1 MIADE
6 KTGIYERKLIRK
18 LLQADQQTNSAYRR
32 LISDVAPIL
41 AQYRSSS
48 RGVIINDPDLYRQ
61 LSSHIAIFRKRI
73 EEMIRTNQ
81 SWAWALADDKNDQII
96 NEYISNL
103 PISNVAR
110 EGLFARN
117 NQAFDNFQK
126 RKYDGLQLSDR
137 VWSLGK
143 QNEDLLKDYLDNA
156 LITGRTADELS
167 RDVRE
172 LLTEPNRLFRRVRNP
187 KTGKLELSKAAQAY
201 HPGRGMYRS
210 SYMNAKRL
218 ARTEINMAYRTS
230 DQERWKTL
238 KFVLGYEVKL
248 SNRHPAPDICDH
260 AAGRYPKEFKF
271 VGWHPQCL
279 CYAVPILPDKKSF
292 LDNLIDDVPLKG
304 KVTDIP
310 DSMKQYI
317 SDNLSRIAAY
327 GKQPFW
333 VQDNFK
339 GGRID
344 GKLKKITSTPT
355 GKTTPPVV
363 PVTPP
368 PPPPPAPAK
377 IHIPTEFITGSD
389 YLMGRN
395 INFRDDFFALLDPN
409 KQTILRIFKDDSG
422 SFHNGN
428 KVVIAN
434 HSRVKASVWEQ
445 QAVVYHEFGHAIDF
459 QRSLKLNP
467 DFLKL
472 YGKVKKDL
480 GKKSVRETWTWGY
493 DYDAKAY
500 RNKKES
506 KLLSKIEYANYK
518 LNRLY
523 NRIGKM
529 DESLFKKMG
538 ITKAD
543 VIEQICSTM
552 DTIMSINPKYGFGHT
567 RRYFSSVD
575 KRYAEFIAHSFE
587 NTFLGNR
594 IFQKYLPDEYK
605 MMVEFIKTLKP
616 L

>member
-32 LISDVAPIL
+32 LISDVSPIL

-48 RGVIINDPDLYRQ
+48 RGVIINDPDLNRQ
-61 LSSHIAIFRKRI
+61 LSSQIAIFRKRI

-201 HPGRGMYRS
+201 NPVRGMYRS

-230 DQERWKTL
+230 DHERWKTL

-304 KVTDIP
+304 EVTDIP

-344 GKLKKITSTPT
+344 GKLKKITSAPT
-355 GKTTPPVV
+355 GKTVKTTPPV
-363 PVTPP
+363 
-368 PPPPPAPAK
+368 APQSSP
-377 IHIPTEFITGSD
+377 IPTQ
-389 YLMGRN
+389 
-395 INFRDDFFALLDPN
+395 PP
-409 KQTILRIFKDDSG
+409 
-422 SFHNGN
+422 
-428 KVVIAN
+428 V
-434 HSRVKASVWEQ
+434 
-445 QAVVYHEFGHAIDF
+445 
-459 QRSLKLNP
+459 
-467 DFLKL
+467 
-472 YGKVKKDL
+472 
-480 GKKSVRETWTWGY
+480 
-493 DYDAKAY
+493 
-500 RNKKES
+500 
-506 KLLSKIEYANYK
+506 
-518 LNRLY
+518 
-523 NRIGKM
+523 
-529 DESLFKKMG
+529 
-538 ITKAD
+538 
-543 VIEQICSTM
+543 
-552 DTIMSINPKYGFGHT
+552 
-567 RRYFSSVD
+567 
-575 KRYAEFIAHSFE
+575 
-587 NTFLGNR
+587 
-594 IFQKYLPDEYK
+594 
-605 MMVEFIKTLKP
+605 
-616 L
+616 

>member
-48 RGVIINDPDLYRQ
+48 RGVIINDPDLNRQ
-61 LSSHIAIFRKRI
+61 LSSQIAIFRKRI
-73 EEMIRTNQ
+73 EEMISTNQ

-143 QNEDLLKDYLDNA
+143 QNEDLLQDYLDNA
-156 LITGRTADELS
+156 LITGRTADDLS

-279 CYAVPILPDKKSF
+279 CYAVPILPNKKSF

-344 GKLKKITSTPT
+344 GGIMMKAPTVNSIPVTITEAIPTAIPQTGFIPAKTIEDANRWAKDNLGVEYDSTSILNLEARNEINKAYLELKKEYPNTLQYFGETKLNIAESSKLRMNFNPEYFNNIDEFKKIDEIFNKSKSNVSKLDVNPI
-355 GKTTPPVV
+355 KTT
-363 PVTPP
+363 VTHEY
-368 PPPPPAPAK
+368 AHSLTNNDLK
-377 IHIPTEFITGSD
+377 F
-389 YLMGRN
+389 N
-395 INFRDDFFALLDPN
+395 INSSKQLKYIHKRYKDAILNYEYTYRKSAKEYEHYISFYAN
-409 KQTILRIFKDDSG
+409 KD
-422 SFHNGN
+422 
-428 KVVIAN
+428 
-434 HSRVKASVWEQ
+434 VWEFVAEAFTQ
-445 QAVVYHEFGHAIDF
+445 Y
-459 QRSLKLNP
+459 
-467 DFLKL
+467 KL
-472 YGKVKKDL
+472 YGE
-480 GKKSVRETWTWGY
+480 KSSKF
-493 DYDAKAY
+493 AKAVGTIIDKY
-500 RNKKES
+500 YKK
-506 KLLSKIEYANYK
+506 
-518 LNRLY
+518 
-523 NRIGKM
+523 
-529 DESLFKKMG
+529 
-538 ITKAD
+538 
-543 VIEQICSTM
+543 
-552 DTIMSINPKYGFGHT
+552 
-567 RRYFSSVD
+567 
-575 KRYAEFIAHSFE
+575 
-587 NTFLGNR
+587 
-594 IFQKYLPDEYK
+594 
-605 MMVEFIKTLKP
+605 
-616 L
+616 